1 MRSILSNKYLLLLI
15 RIFLAFIFIY
25 AGVEKISNP
34 SAFSQAIA
42 NYKLLPIGLVN
53 IFALGLPWIEVI
65 SGILLLFGILVKEN
79 SFIISLLLAVF
90 IGAIIISLARGLD
103 ITCGCFGTINGSKIG
118 VIKILENLGLFIL
131 GFNLVM
137 FGSEFLSLKG
147 KDKLPQTIS
156 S

>member
-25 AGVEKISNP
+25 AGVQKISNP
-34 SAFSQAIA
+34 SDFSQAIA